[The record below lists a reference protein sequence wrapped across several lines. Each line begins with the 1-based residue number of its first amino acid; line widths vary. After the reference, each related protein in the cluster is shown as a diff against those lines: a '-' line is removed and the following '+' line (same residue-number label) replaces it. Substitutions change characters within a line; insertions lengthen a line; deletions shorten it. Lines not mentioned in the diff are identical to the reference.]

1 MTLRRWFVAAD
12 NGDVAFIRGNM
23 KQYARSQDAQF
34 LSRTA
39 LMFAANRGHLEICQ
53 LLMEKESKM
62 CNRRGN
68 TALHFAAAAG
78 HADIV
83 TLLAPLEAG
92 VQNEAGETALIQ
104 AITNGRMEAMLVL
117 LRYESEIKT
126 GDGRSPLQV
135 AEQTNQTAL
144 AAILRGDAP
153 NPLEDAPAQIG
164 SYLQSN
170 IPLPFQTAA
179 LQPPVP
185 SVKEHSMGLQGFQ
198 GSIPLGP
205 MGEQTQ
211 IRPIEEGGHRGSSA
225 QNALSTP
232 QVSMVSPF
240 DTPLISSVPLT
251 AQLSVDSYTFVEDE
265 RLGQSFQARESRHLQ
280 RSMEQLSRIMELE
293 DRNATLTAML
303 ETMMKPDQYQDQFEE
318 DLHESRGVG
327 TSVLSE
333 PPEVVTQ
340 DDLRL
345 LFAELK
351 QARRE
356 IKTLYDF
363 IRMFAA
369 KFDSVFSLRDPMPME
384 RSE

>member
-12 NGDVAFIRGNM
+12 NGDVTFIRSNM

-78 HADIV
+78 HAEIV

-126 GDGRSPLQV
+126 GDGRTPLQV

-153 NPLEDAPAQIG
+153 NPLEDAPAKVG

-170 IPLPFQTAA
+170 MSLPFQTTA

-185 SVKEHSMGLQGFQ
+185 SVRDYSMGLPGA
-198 GSIPLGP
+198 IPT
-205 MGEQTQ
+205 GEQN
-211 IRPIEEGGHRGSSA
+211 RPVVEEGGGGGSKGPA
-225 QNALSTP
+225 TQNMISTP

-303 ETMMKPDQYQDQFEE
+303 ETMMKPEQYPDQFEE

-327 TSVLSE
+327 ASVLNE
-333 PPEVVTQ
+333 APESVTQ
-340 DDLRL
+340 EDLRL

-363 IRMFAA
+363 IRVFAA
-369 KFDSVFSLRDPMPME
+369 KFDSVFSLREPMPPE
-384 RSE
+384 KGE